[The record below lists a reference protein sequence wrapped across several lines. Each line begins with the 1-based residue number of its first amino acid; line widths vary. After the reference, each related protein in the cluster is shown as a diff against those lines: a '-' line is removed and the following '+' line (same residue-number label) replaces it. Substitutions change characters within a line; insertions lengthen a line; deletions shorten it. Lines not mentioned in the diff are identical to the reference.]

1 MCDRERPRA
10 PPGARPGVRTRDATV
25 GVSCEQLSR
34 RTPCAHRARSQS
46 LRPEGVRR
54 SAPVGTAAG
63 SILPFRRGNCGAA
76 NERTSYGSPYG
87 TTQVQVPAGEGG
99 SGVPPPT
106 QVRRVARPRPR
117 GSLATFPPAAETRTL
132 TASTRLPAPA
142 AAAVLPALL
151 RVTPGSQTLAPGHRL
166 RNHPPPGDCGPRN
179 PRWGSP
185 RATRRPGPPHRKLVS
200 T

>member
-1 MCDRERPRA
+1 MCPA
-10 PPGARPGVRTRDATV
+10 ISSPGELLWAHCA
-25 GVSCEQLSR
+25 LSQR
-34 RTPCAHRARSQS
+34 

-54 SAPVGTAAG
+54 SAPAGTTAG
-63 SILPFRRGNCGAA
+63 STLPFRREQLWRGQ
-76 NERTSYGSPYG
+76 ERTSYGSPLG
-87 TTQVQVPAGEGG
+87 TTQVQVPASEGG
-99 SGVPPPT
+99 SEVPP
-106 QVRRVARPRPR
+106 RPRSPESPGRGLAAR

-166 RNHPPPGDCGPRN
+166 RNHPPPGYCGPRN

-185 RATRRPGPPHRKLVS
+185 RTTRCPGPPHRKLLS